1 VVDPHLSEQRL
12 ASIRDHVSRIRS
24 MRSATREAFLSDRNA
39 QEAVAFNLFLGFQD
53 ALDLAA
59 RLIADREWELA
70 ATAREHFEILAKN
83 KVLTVSTAE
92 AIGRCAGLRNLIA
105 HAYGKLDLGR
115 LYDEVP
121 AGLMALEAFCAEI
134 VSAV

>member
-1 VVDPHLSEQRL
+1 MVDPHLSEQRL
-12 ASIRDHVSRIRS
+12 ASIRDHLSRIRA
-24 MRSATREAFLSDRNA
+24 MRPPTREVFLCDRTA
-39 QEAVAFNLFLGFQD
+39 QEAVAFNLFLAFQD

-83 KVLTVSTAE
+83 KVLTVATAE
-92 AIGRCAGLRNLIA
+92 AVGRCAGLRNLIA

-121 AGLMALEAFCAEI
+121 AGIMALEAFSSEI
-134 VSAV
+134 VIAV